1 MKFSQTVVKDGK
13 SNHREVFTMQT
24 ILKQIIAYQYDK
36 MNEDI
41 LKVVGSLGRNGDTS
55 KRSIRMATM
64 CVVSIYDAEMGY
76 INIKWDEGKTW
87 WVNNYIEFL
96 YKKWND
102 CGLFTECVDECE
114 NYPQFEKWWYD
125 EFLDRLPTEDSDND
139 NDENSQ
145 ECDDYCDIT
154 KLYTVI

>member
-1 MKFSQTVVKDGK
+1 MENQIIEKFLQCDEMTS
-13 SNHREVFTMQT
+13 QT

-87 WVNNYIEFL
+87 W
-96 YKKWND
+96 
-102 CGLFTECVDECE
+102 DELA
-114 NYPQFEKWWYD
+114 NTRF
-125 EFLDRLPTEDSDND
+125 DSDYKHLYANCLK
-139 NDENSQ
+139 EKREQ
-145 ECDDYCDIT
+145 TTEYCWRKSHILNFKDI
-154 KLYTVI
+154 IMSN